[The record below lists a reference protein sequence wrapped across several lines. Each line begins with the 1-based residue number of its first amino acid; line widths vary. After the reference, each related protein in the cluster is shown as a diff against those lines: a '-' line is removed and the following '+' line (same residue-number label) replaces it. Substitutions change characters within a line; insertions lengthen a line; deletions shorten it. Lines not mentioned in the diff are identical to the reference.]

1 MKQLATFCLFI
12 LVMSSAS
19 FAQGKQ
25 KIGHINSNDL
35 LLLMPDRDSA
45 EAKLK
50 DYAGQLELQLASMTQ
65 EYEKKL
71 TDYEQNKGVMTDL
84 IREEKEQEI
93 LGIQRRIQE
102 FQAKA
107 QESLQKK
114 EAELMKPL
122 VEKANTAIKDV
133 ANENGFTYIL
143 DTSVGV
149 VLHFP
154 ESDDILPL
162 VRKKLGIN

>member
-1 MKQLATFCLFI
+1 MKQVITFCLLLLI
-12 LVMSSAS
+12 ASSSS
-19 FAQGKQ
+19 FAQAKQ

-35 LLLMPDRDSA
+35 LLLMPERDSA
-45 EAKLK
+45 EASLK
-50 DYAGQLELQLASMTQ
+50 SYAGQLELQLASMTQ

-84 IREEKEQEI
+84 IREEKEQDI
-93 LGIQRRIQE
+93 LSIQRRIQE

-114 EAELMKPL
+114 ESELMRPL
-122 VEKANTAIKDV
+122 VDKANAAIKAV
-133 ANENGFTYIL
+133 ADGNGFTYIL

-149 VLHFP
+149 VLHYP

-162 VRKKLGIN
+162 VRKHLGIN